1 MRSPTWITPAI
12 GGATSNQFQ
21 SEKHKGDDKPGHQ
34 QFTFTEEQKREFL
47 ENPDLHLQFRKKIEA
62 EVNWMAD
69 VFNMGTQMQ
78 KDVQRDMTKQM
89 RARIG
94 SGHEELASKLIPVW
108 PPGCRR
114 LTPGDGYLEA
124 LIQDNVTP
132 VFGSI
137 KELKETSVVMED
149 GTEHDIDILVSY
161 SNAFH
166 LQNLGLINYLGLRHW
181 VRCLVRTFI

>member
-1 MRSPTWITPAI
+1 MRSPTWVTPAI
-12 GGATSNQFQ
+12 GGTTSNQFQ
-21 SEKHKGDDKPGHQ
+21 SDKRKDDKPGHQ

-47 ENPDLHLQFRKKIEA
+47 ENPEKHLKFRKSIEA

-78 KDVQRDMTKQM
+78 ADVQRDMTKQM
-89 RARIG
+89 RDRIG
-94 SGHEELASKLIPVW
+94 RGHDELASKLIPAW

-124 LIQDNVTP
+124 LTKDNVIP

-137 KELKETSVVMED
+137 KEIKETSVVMED
-149 GTEHDIDILVSY
+149 GTEHDVDVLVSH
-161 SNAFH
+161 SGGA
-166 LQNLGLINYLGLRHW
+166 
-181 VRCLVRTFI
+181 